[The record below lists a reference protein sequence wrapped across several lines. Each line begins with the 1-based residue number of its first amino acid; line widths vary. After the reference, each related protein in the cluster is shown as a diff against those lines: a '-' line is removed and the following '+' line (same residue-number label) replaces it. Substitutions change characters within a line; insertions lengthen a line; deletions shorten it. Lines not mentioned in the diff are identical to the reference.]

1 MVWVLVAMETAK
13 RPIAMGTYHALQT
26 RGLVPKKGR
35 SAGWRVEPRK
45 WAAEALEGP
54 GRE

>member
-26 RGLVPKKGR
+26 RDLVSKKKWRG
-35 SAGWRVEPRK
+35 GWWMGPRR
-45 WAAEALEGP
+45 WAAEVA
-54 GRE
+54 